1 MRSSILLSRIALG
14 LYLLI
19 FFSYLL
25 GPLVIMSMT
34 AFNSNPFPSV
44 SPWDCFTFEWFRE
57 LANDERILR
66 AILNSVI
73 IGLGTVVLSVAM
85 GLSAS
90 LLLTQIRPRWR
101 STYYTIIIAPILIP
115 GVVLGISTV
124 VFWDRLSR
132 ILGPATDTL
141 FHNGIFLTILGQ
153 STFIASYTMLVFVA
167 RLQRY
172 DPGLTEAALDL
183 GATHVQAFRKIL
195 LPFMR
200 PAIASAAVLA
210 FLASFENYNTT
221 TFTFGRY
228 PTLTIEL
235 AQKVRYGI
243 NPSISAL
250 AFIIVAL
257 TVFGA
262 LANEAWRRGRI
273 RAGAARKEDAAP
285 QRRTILP
292 AFLRGNW
299 AAVALVLLSFAA
311 ITLFWTA
318 RTYSPEQCKAE
329 VRAAKQAEAAR
340 RREELLRRREEM
352 RRQQQM
358 KGPDIFAPSSGKPAA
373 GAGGSTGAP
382 ATGNAPFGGV
392 FDPGNLEGQSG
403 TGGKPGAGTT
413 TPDEGTAPFGSVFDP
428 GNLKGQAGTQGK
440 PDQGSQAEPPAKP
453 SPFGSV
459 FDPGNL
465 ANQAGAGGETE
476 SEKAPPDN
484 TDESGSE
491 KPAPPPGSV
500 FDPENLKGVGGTA
513 ERN

>member
-1 MRSSILLSRIALG
+1 MRSNILLSRIALG
-14 LYLLI
+14 LYLVI
-19 FFSYLL
+19 FFTYLL

-34 AFNSNPFPSV
+34 AFNSNPFPTIT
-44 SPWDCFTFEWFRE
+44 PWDCFSFEWFQV

-85 GLSAS
+85 GLAAS
-90 LLLTQIRPRWR
+90 LILTQIWPRWR

-132 ILGPATDTL
+132 ILGPATDAL

-250 AFIIVAL
+250 AFIIVSL

-273 RAGAARKEDAAP
+273 KAEAERKGEAVA
-285 QRRTILP
+285 QGRSILP
-292 AFLRGNW
+292 GFLRGNW
-299 AAVALVLLSFAA
+299 AAGALVLFSFVV

-318 RTYSPEQCKAE
+318 RAYSPEQCKAE
-329 VRAAKQAEAAR
+329 VRAAKQAEAAK
-340 RREELLRRREEM
+340 RREELLRRRAQQ
-352 RRQQQM
+352 RLQQQM
-358 KGPDIFAPSSGKPAA
+358 KGPDIFVPSGKPAP
-373 GAGGSTGAP
+373 AGGAAAGKP

-403 TGGKPGAGTT
+403 TGEK
-413 TPDEGTAPFGSVFDP
+413 PDEGSNA
-428 GNLKGQAGTQGK
+428 A
-440 PDQGSQAEPPAKP
+440 PPAKP
-453 SPFGSV
+453 SPFGGV

-465 ANQAGAGGETE
+465 ANQAGAGGDGE
-476 SEKAPPDN
+476 SGEAPPGKADDN
-484 TDESGSE
+484 GGA
-491 KPAPPPGSV
+491 KPTSPFGGV
-500 FDPENLKGVGGTA
+500 FDPGNLKGVGGGA
-513 ERN
+513 GEGN